1 MLLDLE
7 AALAHL
13 FSPLRPAVGAPV
25 PLPPPPPRPWAG
37 AGAAAAAAAAGEC
50 SGLRAVASVR
60 FLPP

>member
-13 FSPLRPAVGAPV
+13 FSPLRPAVGPPV
-25 PLPPPPPRPWAG
+25 PLPPPPPHPS
-37 AGAAAAAAAAGEC
+37 AAAAAAAAGEC

-60 FLPP
+60 FLLP